1 MQEESPAGP
10 RGRRRERAAHH
21 SGGRPPDAV
30 GKPADRSGGT
40 GPGPGCGHGRRAA
53 PAAGTGGSRSCGA
66 RPPEPSC
73 QRARR
78 APRHSRAAPPCSRAA
93 LRVIRAGPVTGP
105 AGAGDG
111 KQRAGLSGRGAPPWA
126 RTGVPRGFPVRR
138 RGAYGAPRP
147 AGHGAALP
155 RPLPGPS
162 PGRAPVSG
170 PGRGRERHAY
180 TVEMLGISSGG
191 TSPATGRE
199 LKIVRSHDVI
209 AFPGHFFQV
218 ADFGNPHSSASD
230 RRHAPGS
237 RCAGP
242 RIRPCRS
249 EHAPP
254 AVSVHPAPAEG
265 GAAHAYHRQN
275 KIPPP

>member
-1 MQEESPAGP
+1 MRPWAPGRPGRGHRRVTIVRRAASGTVVPAGP
-10 RGRRRERAAHH
+10 KSTAALPRRTAVLPRRTAGDQGRAGHRPGGG
-21 SGGRPPDAV
+21 GGRETA
-30 GKPADRSGGT
+30 GGT
-40 GPGPGCGHGRRAA
+40 
-53 PAAGTGGSRSCGA
+53 
-66 RPPEPSC
+66 
-73 QRARR
+73 
-78 APRHSRAAPPCSRAA
+78 
-93 LRVIRAGPVTGP
+93 
-105 AGAGDG
+105 
-111 KQRAGLSGRGAPPWA
+111 QRAGCAPWA

-170 PGRGRERHAY
+170 PGRGREQHAY